1 MTGIPD
7 ASKNGNDSED
17 DDDDDESLVHMPD
30 TSILFQRYLESGRMI
45 NVYDWFESFAVVLEA
60 QKQHKKPGGQS
71 SRDESSY
78 IPETPR
84 APRTPSRYGRSNKKW
99 QRNAEGDEEGE
110 ALQDEE
116 REEAEEELES
126 WRLEVQARFI
136 RALHE
141 LDYVGF
147 IKHTGRKRDHVQ
159 RTVLDA
165 PISDDV

>member
-1 MTGIPD
+1 MFN
-7 ASKNGNDSED
+7 ASKNSNDSED
-17 DDDDDESLVHMPD
+17 EDEDEDEDESLVHMPD

-60 QKQHKKPGGQS
+60 QKRHKKPSGKP
-71 SRDESSY
+71 SRDGNSSV
-78 IPETPR
+78 PRTPR
-84 APRTPSRYGRSNKKW
+84 TPRTPSRYGRSNKK
-99 QRNAEGDEEGE
+99 QQQNADGDEEGE
-110 ALQDEE
+110 APRDEE

-165 PISDDV
+165 PMSDDV

>member
-1 MTGIPD
+1 MTNIPD

-17 DDDDDESLVHMPD
+17 EGEDKSLMHMPD

-45 NVYDWFESFAVVLEA
+45 NVYDWFESFAVILEA
-60 QKQHKKPGGQS
+60 QKRHKKSTGQP
-71 SRDESSY
+71 SRDESSS
-78 IPETPR
+78 IPRTPR
-84 APRTPSRYGRSNKKW
+84 TPRTPRMPSRYGRSNKTR
-99 QRNAEGDEEGE
+99 QQNADDDEEGE
-110 ALQDEE
+110 APQDEE
-116 REEAEEELES
+116 REEAEEGQS
-126 WRLEVQARFI
+126 WRLEAQARFI

-165 PISDDV
+165 PTL